1 MLSKCLI
8 LCRPSEFNI
17 IENEIIA
24 IEIAISM
31 INFFTLF
38 IFVPIICMFTACL
51 FDLKCS
57 KYKFIK
63 HCSFPVKNESWS
75 CFSPD

>member
-38 IFVPIICMFTACL
+38 L
-51 FDLKCS
+51 
-57 KYKFIK
+57 YQ
-63 HCSFPVKNESWS
+63 
-75 CFSPD
+75 